1 MLFHKQIT
9 PEFRDVVTPNVDTVY
24 STAWLDLPQNP
35 VVLIV
40 PDTDDRYYLVQIMD
54 AYSKT
59 FASIGRRTT
68 GTKAGKFVIVGP
80 DWKGVLPSGL
90 KAVKFPTNTAWLIIR
105 VLSKGKDDEDEALII
120 LNQFKLTSLDEK
132 SSPHIIKP
140 ANELLLKNKVED
152 LNAMD
157 FFKTMTDLMI
167 LNPTTDYESFEKQ
180 FEQIGIDRTYGFD
193 ASKLDPDTI
202 AGLNRAVKDAFEI
215 ISSSLEELNPRI
227 SNGWMTITGIGAYG
241 DQYQKY

>member
-54 AYSKT
+54 AYSNT

-90 KAVKFPTNTAWLIIR
+90 KAVK
-105 VLSKGKDDEDEALII
+105 
-120 LNQFKLTSLDEK
+120 
-132 SSPHIIKP
+132 SPHKHCMAYSP
-140 ANELLLKNKVED
+140 R
-152 LNAMD
+152 
-157 FFKTMTDLMI
+157 FFK
-167 LNPTTDYESFEKQ
+167 
-180 FEQIGIDRTYGFD
+180 R
-193 ASKLDPDTI
+193 
-202 AGLNRAVKDAFEI
+202 
-215 ISSSLEELNPRI
+215 
-227 SNGWMTITGIGAYG
+227 
-241 DQYQKY
+241 

>member
-1 MLFHKQIT
+1 M
-9 PEFRDVVTPNVDTVY
+9 
-24 STAWLDLPQNP
+24 
-35 VVLIV
+35 
-40 PDTDDRYYLVQIMD
+40 
-54 AYSKT
+54 
-59 FASIGRRTT
+59 
-68 GTKAGKFVIVGP
+68 
-80 DWKGVLPSGL
+80 
-90 KAVKFPTNTAWLIIR
+90 
-105 VLSKGKDDEDEALII
+105 
-120 LNQFKLTSLDEK
+120 DEK

-227 SNGWMTITGIGAYG
+227 STGWMTITGIGAYG

>member
-9 PEFRDVVTPNVDTVY
+9 PEFRDVVTPNVDTFY

-54 AYSKT
+54 AYSNT

-90 KAVKFPTNTAWLIIR
+90 KAVKSPTNTAWLI
-105 VLSKGKDDEDEALII
+105 VPVFSKGEDDEEEALKI
-120 LNQFKLTSLDEK
+120 LNQFKLTSLDEE
-132 SSPHIIKP
+132 SSLHVIKP
-140 ANELLLKNKVED
+140 VNCL
-152 LNAMD
+152 
-157 FFKTMTDLMI
+157 
-167 LNPTTDYESFEKQ
+167 
-180 FEQIGIDRTYGFD
+180 
-193 ASKLDPDTI
+193 
-202 AGLNRAVKDAFEI
+202 
-215 ISSSLEELNPRI
+215 
-227 SNGWMTITGIGAYG
+227 
-241 DQYQKY
+241 